1 MGVISNVAYLLSLA
15 ALPANVAILVD
26 HEKEVLGLKED
37 THEGIKKPSGR
48 LLQGLQDIKK
58 HGAHLLEV
66 EVDRLKTHKVTDK
79 PKSDKREYQFT
90 TLKNGLNV
98 ILIEDEKSPQATFS
112 RSRGVV
118 VVARRSRA

>member
-1 MGVISNVAYLLSLA
+1 MAYLLSLA

-58 HGAHLLEV
+58 LANE
-66 EVDRLKTHKVTDK
+66 
-79 PKSDKREYQFT
+79 
-90 TLKNGLNV
+90 LNYFN
-98 ILIEDEKSPQATFS
+98 IFIRKKSP
-112 RSRGVV
+112 
-118 VVARRSRA
+118 